1 MASKPLETLRAGLPD
16 RYLIPEDIAAMF
28 SVPIE
33 TVYRWRKQR
42 TGPPGFRVGRHV
54 RYAPAAVHAWVQQQ
68 EAHDLDA

>member
-1 MASKPLETLRAGLPD
+1 MASQPIETLRAGLPD
-16 RYLIPEDIAAMF
+16 RYLTPEDIAAMF

-54 RYAPAAVHAWVQQQ
+54 RYDPTAVHTWVQQQ
-68 EAHDLDA
+68 EATDTAA